1 MILWSVSGFV
11 FPFLFDVDEDE
22 EDDPE
27 LPVPKDNWDCVR
39 HTTLDRMVI
48 TWNLFMLTLD
58 PLEVIRSQLRQTL
71 FRFPLYGPAN
81 T

>member
-1 MILWSVSGFV
+1 MSGFV

-22 EDDPE
+22 EEENDPE
-27 LPVPKDNWDCVR
+27 PPFPKDNCDCVR
-39 HTTLDRMVI
+39 HTALDRMVI

-58 PLEVIRSQLRQTL
+58 SPEVIRSQLRQTL
-71 FRFPLYGPAN
+71 FRFPLYGSAC